1 MRKKDLTQGP
11 EWRAILT
18 FALPIMLG
26 SLLQQLYSTVDGIIV
41 GNFVNSTALAA
52 MGSCISYTTLFVF
65 VAMGVANGSGVVISQ
80 LFGARRYDEMRRTAS
95 TILIMLIVLGLVFT
109 LLCTLTA
116 RPASRYI
123 LKIEDEQIL
132 FYSVSYISVYCI
144 GLIFQFVYN
153 AVAAILRAVG
163 DSAAVLYF
171 LLVATLA
178 NVVLDLLFVAV
189 LPWGVAGAAA
199 ATVIAQAAC
208 MAVSVR
214 YMFKKYPEFRFGK
227 GELVFDKEKFR
238 LCVKMAIPTTV
249 QHLVISCGHIA
260 MQRLINSFGA
270 VTMAACTVGSR
281 YDHYASIP
289 IMGINQAMSA
299 FSGQNTGAG
308 RYDRVKRGLGS
319 ALVLDLIMV
328 AVLCVPLYI
337 FAEPLS
343 RLFGV
348 SGEEVTQAAQY
359 LRFICLCYPIF
370 ALYIPISGM
379 FQGCG
384 APLAATT
391 ASVLALGIRV
401 AVAYTMVYAFGV
413 GYEACWENIFY
424 GWAAALVFDI
434 IYFATGRWKTKSLV
448 KNKQTEVKA

>member
-1 MRKKDLTQGP
+1 MRKNDLTQGR
-11 EWRAILT
+11 EWQVILS

-52 MGSCISYTTLFVF
+52 MGSCMSYTSMFVF
-65 VAMGVANGSGVVISQ
+65 LAVGVANGSGVVISQ
-80 LFGARRYDEMRRTAS
+80 YFGAKRFGEMRRTAS
-95 TILIMLIVLGLVFT
+95 TIMIMLIALGAFFTVF
-109 LLCTLTA
+109 CIVTA
-116 RPASRYI
+116 MPASRYL

-132 FYSVSYISVYCI
+132 SYCVTYIAIYSV
-144 GLIFQFVYN
+144 GLIFQFIYN
-153 AVAAILRAVG
+153 AIAAILRSVG
-163 DSAAVLYF
+163 DSKAVLYF
-171 LLVATLA
+171 LLVATLL

-208 MAVSVR
+208 MLVSLR
-214 YMFKKYPEFRFGK
+214 YMFKRYPEFRFK
-227 GELVFDKEKFR
+227 AKELVFDREKFS
-238 LCVKMAIPTTV
+238 LCLKMAIPTTV

-260 MQRLINSFGA
+260 LQRLVNSFGA
-270 VTMAACTVGSR
+270 VTMAAFTVGSR

-289 IMGINQAMSA
+289 IMGINQAMAA

-308 RYDRVKRGLGS
+308 RYDRVKRGVFS
-319 ALVLDLIMV
+319 ALAIDLIMV

-337 FAEPLS
+337 FAAPLA

-348 SGEEVTQAAQY
+348 SGEEVSQSVEY

-370 ALYIPISGM
+370 ALYIPFSGM

-384 APLAATT
+384 DPMAATA
-391 ASVLALGIRV
+391 ASCIALGVRI
-401 AVAYTMVYAFGV
+401 AAAYIMVYAFGV
-413 GYEACWENIFY
+413 GYEACWENLVY
-424 GWAAALVFDI
+424 GWSCALVFDL
-434 IYFATGRWKTKSLV
+434 IYYSTGHWKTKSLI
-448 KNKQTEVKA
+448 KKKQAEVKI